1 MLVLAAGITGFFL
14 INLMLLYYVMKKI
27 DDAHLRI
34 GNLRTKIDLIGV
46 KLELIRA
53 ELPPLPHPQFP
64 GSGWQSEP
72 SYWPMSP
79 HDC

>member
-1 MLVLAAGITGFFL
+1 MLVLATGSTVFFL
-14 INLMLLYYVMKKI
+14 INLILLYYVMKKI
-27 DDAHLRI
+27 DVVHLRI

-53 ELPPLPHPQFP
+53 ELPPLPPPQFP
-64 GSGWQSEP
+64 GSGWQPGP